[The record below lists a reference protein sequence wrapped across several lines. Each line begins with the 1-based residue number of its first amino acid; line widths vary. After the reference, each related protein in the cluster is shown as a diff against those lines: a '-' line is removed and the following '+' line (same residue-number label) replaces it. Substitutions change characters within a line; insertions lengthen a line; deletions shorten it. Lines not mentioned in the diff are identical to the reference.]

1 MKTVAVSLWE
11 GQIRGEKPNAATAI
25 QLPVANAVE
34 HATTRELFVQTY
46 NRFSHACRAI
56 EEPGVAIIAVDEH
69 TRRAAGIVRLCA
81 RVGRTV
87 AAIVGRHDRCDLYL
101 PHGDQ
106 LALRQLAVV
115 LGPVQSWQPG
125 ATGVRYRVIDLRT
138 GHGMLD
144 EHGRLLRGLR
154 AEGPSI
160 VRCAGYTLFIL
171 PIGDPSD
178 WPERADDAWAML
190 PERVYFDEL
199 EHSPDGSMPRAWPRR
214 GDSRK
219 SIVVRT
225 SAALDTGMRL
235 ASEVD
240 IAGTLEISGPNRTVT
255 LRVGH
260 HALQSGVLL
269 GRYGRCDGSE
279 LADDSTLSRVHA
291 LLIEDEHQLIVVDT
305 ASING
310 TRASGCEPARVN
322 VLEDELCLGRRTRVR
337 WRWLGG

>member
-1 MKTVAVSLWE
+1 MKTVAISLWE
-11 GQIRGEKPNAATAI
+11 GQVRGAKPNAVTI
-25 QLPVANAVE
+25 QLPVAAPVE
-34 HATTRELFVQTY
+34 PASTRELFVEAY
-46 NRFSHACRAI
+46 RRFSVACRAT
-56 EEPGVAIIAVDEH
+56 EEPGVAIVAVDER

-87 AAIVGRHDRCDLYL
+87 AAIVGRHDHCDLYL

-115 LGPVQSWQPG
+115 LGPVQSWRRGDTP
-125 ATGVRYRVIDLRT
+125 ARYRVIDLRT
-138 GHGMLD
+138 RHGMLD
-144 EHGRLLRGLR
+144 EHGRVLRGIR

-160 VRCAGYTLFIL
+160 VRCAGYALFIL

-199 EHSPDGSMPRAWPRR
+199 EHAPEGSMPRAWPGRR
-214 GDSRK
+214 DSRT
-219 SIVVRT
+219 SVVLRT

-235 ASEVD
+235 ASEID
-240 IAGTLEISGPNRTVT
+240 AAGTLEIIGPTRTVK

-260 HALQSGVLL
+260 HALETGVLL
-269 GRYGRCDGSE
+269 GRYARCDGNGF
-279 LADDSTLSRVHA
+279 ADDATLSRVHA
-291 LLIEDEHQLIVVDT
+291 LLLQDHDQLIVVDT
-305 ASING
+305 ASVNG
-310 TRASGCEPARVN
+310 TRAASGDAARVT
-322 VLEDELCLGRRTRVR
+322 VLDDELQLGKQTRLR